1 MVDFRKWLF
10 AFAVVAVL
18 LVASAPT
25 AHAQFLPNTFTCI
38 TNANIPPIVQTKNIT
53 KLINDLLLNYTN
65 ETPTPPGQPIPLSN
79 VTIFLNTNITNHIVG
94 PMSQNSKALILIDE
108 PFPANGSANQNP
120 TTAPTPANSPSQSY

>member
-38 TNANIPPIVQTKNIT
+38 VNAGVFLIVWVEGIIE
-53 KLINDLLLNYTN
+53 LVGDLLFNCIGG
-65 ETPTPPGQPIPLSN
+65 TPTFLGQPIPLSN
-79 VTIFLNTNITNHIVG
+79 VIIFLNINIISCIVG
-94 PMSQNSKALILIDE
+94 LV
-108 PFPANGSANQNP
+108 F
-120 TTAPTPANSPSQSY
+120 